1 MYGGSHMR
9 GHAASPEPNNT
20 AAADSQAAAPGVN
33 ASRAAEVPS
42 QEDARLPAQ
51 GPAAGSAAQQ
61 AMDDLEGLEPSPA
74 HCQTDIHAGD
84 ADAGPPAAIDD
95 VLSAN
100 ISKFEEA
107 VPGGDSASTSTIE
120 TSEADMTAEQ
130 AGDHSGAAPS
140 PSDTPLAAA
149 DDASEE
155 AYAPTAGSEDAS
167 ADSEAGDGQRE
178 EHPAAADAG
187 ASASQAVAGRSA
199 HEPDSTTDS
208 AASEATKEASKADM
222 TAEQAGDD
230 SGAASSPRDAPFVA
244 AEDASEKADAPI
256 AGSEV
261 DSADSDAGDGQRE
274 EHPAGADAGATAS
287 QAVAGRSAHE
297 PSSTTD
303 SAASE
308 ATKAEIPGE
317 AGEEAAS
324 EPAGNAEVSLDTP
337 TGSSPAVSGDQ
348 GEEDG
353 LQKGAQQLSTP
364 AAETGVEEGM
374 KSVAAVGTG
383 EEDAGKAAYTAG
395 GIKWPQGEPSGPRG
409 GTEKAQASGAVGP
422 SGTGPAAGKGSY
434 SGSTRTAAGDASV
447 TDADLSPEVE
457 VEPDEALPTQQPGGA
472 GKEVIDAAG
481 AADGDVDISEELSPG
496 HALEHGEDSAPK
508 AHVKDEL

>member
-9 GHAASPEPNNT
+9 GHTASPEPNNT
-20 AAADSQAAAPGVN
+20 AAADSQAAAPGVK
-33 ASRAAEVPS
+33 AGRAAEVPS
-42 QEDARLPAQ
+42 QEDAQLPGQ

-61 AMDDLEGLEPSPA
+61 AMEDLEGLEPSPA
-74 HCQTDIHAGD
+74 HRQTDNHAGD
-84 ADAGPPAAIDD
+84 ADAGPTAAIDD

-155 AYAPTAGSEDAS
+155 ANAPTAGSEDAS

-187 ASASQAVAGRSA
+187 AIASQAVAGRSA

-222 TAEQAGDD
+222 TAEQAGDH
-230 SGAASSPRDAPFVA
+230 SGAAPSPSDTPLAAADDASEEADAPTA
-244 AEDASEKADAPI
+244 GSEDAS
-256 AGSEV
+256 
-261 DSADSDAGDGQRE
+261 ADSEAGDWQRE
-274 EHPAGADAGATAS
+274 EHPAAADAGAIAS
-287 QAVAGRSAHE
+287 HAVAGRSAHE
-297 PSSTTD
+297 PDSTTD

-348 GEEDG
+348 EEEG
-353 LQKGAQQLSTP
+353 VVQKGAQQLSTP

-374 KSVAAVGTG
+374 KSVAAVSG

-422 SGTGPAAGKGSY
+422 SGMGPAAGKESY
-434 SGSTRTAAGDASV
+434 SGSTRTAAGDANV